1 MYFVIVE
8 KELDDIDIDDI
19 VNLEDLP
26 ELVFIDEDCGT
37 SKAIDSLW
45 RAWNISQTFYKPM
58 DAQCVTNIL
67 GKSVSSISMW
77 NIVNQLGK
85 YDFLAVR
92 FLLWVARL

>member
-37 SKAIDSLW
+37 SKAIDLLW
-45 RAWNISQTFYKPM
+45 RA
-58 DAQCVTNIL
+58 
-67 GKSVSSISMW
+67 
-77 NIVNQLGK
+77 
-85 YDFLAVR
+85 
-92 FLLWVARL
+92 